1 MFFLSQMIR
10 WIGTPDEGVLFDWS
24 DCLQRHRIALSSI
37 LLLAMFLCGAAAFVL
52 PLASELAAY
61 RADENAYAAI
71 AEMSIH
77 APSPSPM
84 PIVPLPAP
92 TGSMK
97 NDAETAPLPQ
107 TGAYPQLG
115 STSEALTTST
125 HSANVPSTQQTASPS
140 LNAQTV
146 VDSGID
152 LEACLAQNKDFVAW
166 LSIPGTVISYPVV
179 RSDDTAYYLGHL
191 FNGKKSKLGC
201 LFSLKSS
208 DYQLPS
214 QNIAIYGHHLSHSDA
229 MFSTLIDYKQEAYYA
244 EHSVITLDS
253 IYGRRS
259 YRIFAVLNM
268 KVSDWDPATAFFGSG
283 KAFLQFVNRAKRKA
297 MYSTGV
303 EVKEDDHI
311 LTLIT
316 CDRSYGG
323 ASGRLIVMA
332 VQE

>member
-1 MFFLSQMIR
+1 MS
-10 WIGTPDEGVLFDWS
+10 TPDEAGVLFDWS
-24 DCLQRHRIALSSI
+24 DCLQKHRIALSSI
-37 LLLAMFLCGAAAFVL
+37 MLLAMFLCGAAAFVL

-84 PIVPLPAP
+84 PIIPLPAP
-92 TGSMK
+92 TGSTE
-97 NDAETAPLPQ
+97 NDAEPSPLPV
-107 TGAYPQLG
+107 AESYPQAGMATDVWASSSLPPN
-115 STSEALTTST
+115 TP
-125 HSANVPSTQQTASPS
+125 NPQQTASPS
-140 LNAQTV
+140 PDAHSV

-179 RSDDTAYYLGHL
+179 RSDDSAYYLSHL

-208 DYQLPS
+208 DYRKPS

-244 EHSVITLDS
+244 EHSVLTLDS

-268 KVSDWDPATAFFGSG
+268 KVSDWDPAAASFGSG

-297 MYSTGV
+297 LYSTGV

>member
-1 MFFLSQMIR
+1 MQK
-10 WIGTPDEGVLFDWS
+10 
-24 DCLQRHRIALSSI
+24 HRIALSSI
-37 LLLAMFLCGAAAFVL
+37 LLLAMFISGAAAFVL

-84 PIVPLPAP
+84 PIIPLPAP
-92 TGSMK
+92 TGSTE
-97 NDAETAPLPQ
+97 NDAEPSPLPV
-107 TGAYPQLG
+107 AESYPQAGMATDVWASSSLPPN
-115 STSEALTTST
+115 TP
-125 HSANVPSTQQTASPS
+125 NPQQTASPS
-140 LNAQTV
+140 PDAHSV

-179 RSDDTAYYLGHL
+179 RSDDSAYYLSHL

-208 DYQLPS
+208 DYRKPS

-268 KVSDWDPATAFFGSG
+268 KVSDWDPAAASFGSG

-297 MYSTGV
+297 LYSTGV

>member
-1 MFFLSQMIR
+1 M
-10 WIGTPDEGVLFDWS
+10 
-24 DCLQRHRIALSSI
+24 QRHQIALSSI
-37 LLLAMFLCGAAAFVL
+37 LLLAMFLCGAGAFVL
-52 PLASELAAY
+52 PLALELAAY

-77 APSPSPM
+77 APSSSPM
-84 PIVPLPAP
+84 PIIPFPAS
-92 TGSMK
+92 TGSAE
-97 NDAETAPLPQ
+97 NDTEPAPLPQ
-107 TGAYPQLG
+107 TEELPQVGMATDALA
-115 STSEALTTST
+115 SSSPAPNIPEA
-125 HSANVPSTQQTASPS
+125 QQTASPS
-140 LNAQTV
+140 PDAQSV

-179 RSDDTAYYLGHL
+179 RSDDSAYYLGHL

-208 DYQLPS
+208 GYRQPS

-229 MFSTLIDYKQEAYYA
+229 MFSTLIDYKQESYYA

-253 IYGRRS
+253 IYGRRC

-268 KVSDWDPATAFFGSG
+268 KVSDWDPAAASFGSG

-297 MYSTGV
+297 LFNTGV
-303 EVKEDDHI
+303 EVKENDHI

-316 CDRSYGG
+316 CDRSYSG

>member
-1 MFFLSQMIR
+1 MS
-10 WIGTPDEGVLFDWS
+10 TPDEAGVLFDWS
-24 DCLQRHRIALSSI
+24 DCLQKHRIALSSI
-37 LLLAMFLCGAAAFVL
+37 MLLAMFLCGAAAFVL

-84 PIVPLPAP
+84 PIIPLPAP
-92 TGSMK
+92 TGSTE
-97 NDAETAPLPQ
+97 NDAEPSPLPV
-107 TGAYPQLG
+107 AESYPQAGMATDVWASSSLPPN
-115 STSEALTTST
+115 TP
-125 HSANVPSTQQTASPS
+125 NPQQTASPS
-140 LNAQTV
+140 PDAQAV

-179 RSDDTAYYLGHL
+179 RSDDSEYYLSHL
-191 FNGKKSKLGC
+191 FSGKKSKLGC

-208 DYQLPS
+208 DYQQPS
-214 QNIAIYGHHLSHSDA
+214 QNIAIYGHHLSQSDA

-268 KVSDWDPATAFFGSG
+268 KVSDWDPAAASFSSG
-283 KAFLQFVNRAKRKA
+283 KAFLQFVNRAKQKA
-297 MYSTGV
+297 LYSTGV

-332 VQE
+332 VQEPA

>member
-1 MFFLSQMIR
+1 MQKH
-10 WIGTPDEGVLFDWS
+10 
-24 DCLQRHRIALSSI
+24 QIALSSI

-52 PLASELAAY
+52 PLALELAAY
-61 RADENAYAAI
+61 RADENAYSVI
-71 AEMSIH
+71 AEISIH
-77 APSPSPM
+77 APSPCPM
-84 PIVPLPAP
+84 PIMPLPAP
-92 TGSMK
+92 TGNTE
-97 NDAETAPLPQ
+97 NDAETAPLPG
-107 TGAYPQLG
+107 TEAYPQAG
-115 STSEALTTST
+115 IATDAWTSS
-125 HSANVPSTQQTASPS
+125 SPSPNAPNPQQAASPS
-140 LNAQTV
+140 PDAQSV
-146 VDSGID
+146 VDSGVD

-179 RSDDTAYYLGHL
+179 RSDDSAYYLGHL

-208 DYQLPS
+208 DYRQPS

-229 MFSTLIDYKQEAYYA
+229 MFSTLIDYKQESYYA

-253 IYGRRS
+253 IYGRRC

-268 KVSDWDPATAFFGSG
+268 KVSDWDPAAASFGSG

-297 MYSTGV
+297 LFNTGV
-303 EVKEDDHI
+303 EMKENDHI

-316 CDRSYGG
+316 CDRSYSG

>member
-1 MFFLSQMIR
+1 MS
-10 WIGTPDEGVLFDWS
+10 TPDEAGVLFDWS
-24 DCLQRHRIALSSI
+24 DCLQKHRIALSSI
-37 LLLAMFLCGAAAFVL
+37 MLLAMFLCGAAAFVL

-84 PIVPLPAP
+84 PIIPLPAP
-92 TGSMK
+92 TGSTE
-97 NDAETAPLPQ
+97 NDAEPSPLPV
-107 TGAYPQLG
+107 AESYPQAGMATDVWASSSLPPN
-115 STSEALTTST
+115 TP
-125 HSANVPSTQQTASPS
+125 NPQQTASPS
-140 LNAQTV
+140 PDAHSV

-179 RSDDTAYYLGHL
+179 RSDDSAYYLSHL

-208 DYQLPS
+208 DYQQPS

-229 MFSTLIDYKQEAYYA
+229 MFSTLIDYKQEAHCA

-268 KVSDWDPATAFFGSG
+268 KVSDWDPAAASFSSG
-283 KAFLQFVNRAKRKA
+283 KAFLQFVNRAKQKA
-297 MYSTGV
+297 LYSTGV

-332 VQE
+332 VQEPA

>member
-1 MFFLSQMIR
+1 MFFLTQMTR

-24 DCLQRHRIALSSI
+24 DCLQRHQIALSSI
-37 LLLAMFLCGAAAFVL
+37 LLLVMFLCGAAAFVL

-71 AEMSIH
+71 AEMSFN
-77 APSPSPM
+77 APSPSPIQIM
-84 PIVPLPAP
+84 PLPAP
-92 TGSMK
+92 TGGTE
-97 NDAETAPLPQ
+97 NGAEPASFPQ
-107 TGAYPQLG
+107 TEEHPQAG
-115 STSEALTTST
+115 MATDALASSSPSPDVPNPQQTTS
-125 HSANVPSTQQTASPS
+125 PSPD
-140 LNAQTV
+140 AQSV

-152 LEACLAQNKDFVAW
+152 LEACLAQNKAFVAW

-179 RSDDTAYYLGHL
+179 RSDDSAYYLGHL

-208 DYQLPS
+208 DYRQPS

-229 MFSTLIDYKQEAYYA
+229 MFSTLIDYKQEAYCT

-253 IYGRRS
+253 IYGKRS
-259 YRIFAVLNM
+259 YRVFAVLNM
-268 KVSDWDPATAFFGSG
+268 KVSDWDPAAASFGSS
-283 KAFLQFVNRAKRKA
+283 KAFSDFINRAKRKA
-297 MYSTGV
+297 LYSTGV

>member
-1 MFFLSQMIR
+1 MTR
-10 WIGTPDEGVLFDWS
+10 WTGTPDARVLFDWS
-24 DCLQRHRIALSSI
+24 DCLQRHQIALSSI
-37 LLLAMFLCGAAAFVL
+37 LLLAMFLCGAGAFVL
-52 PLASELAAY
+52 PLALELAAY
-61 RADENAYAAI
+61 RTDENAYAAI
-71 AEMSIH
+71 AEMSFN

-84 PIVPLPAP
+84 PVMPLPIP
-92 TGSMK
+92 TSGTE
-97 NDAETAPLPQ
+97 NGAETTPLPG
-107 TGAYPQLG
+107 TESYPLADRATDAW
-115 STSEALTTST
+115 TSSSLSPNAP
-125 HSANVPSTQQTASPS
+125 NPQQTASPS
-140 LNAQTV
+140 PDAQSV

-166 LSIPGTVISYPVV
+166 LSIPSTVISYPVV
-179 RSDDTAYYLGHL
+179 RSDDSAYYLGHL

-208 DYQLPS
+208 DYRQPS

-244 EHSVITLDS
+244 EHGVITLDS
-253 IYGRRS
+253 IYGRRN

-268 KVSDWDPATAFFGSG
+268 KVSDWDPAAVSFGSG
-283 KAFLQFVNRAKRKA
+283 KAFLQFVNRAKQKA
-297 MYSTGV
+297 LYSTSV

>member
-1 MFFLSQMIR
+1 M
-10 WIGTPDEGVLFDWS
+10 
-24 DCLQRHRIALSSI
+24 QRHQIALSSI
-37 LLLAMFLCGAAAFVL
+37 LLLAMFLCGAGAFVL
-52 PLASELAAY
+52 PLALELAAY

-77 APSPSPM
+77 APSPSPI
-84 PIVPLPAP
+84 PIMPLPAP
-92 TGSMK
+92 TGNTE
-97 NDAETAPLPQ
+97 NDTETAPLPGTESYLQ
-107 TGAYPQLG
+107 VGMATDALASSSPAPNIP
-115 STSEALTTST
+115 EA
-125 HSANVPSTQQTASPS
+125 QQTASPS
-140 LNAQTV
+140 PDAQV
-146 VDSGID
+146 VFDTGID
-152 LEACLAQNKDFVAW
+152 LEMCLTQNKDFVAW

-179 RSDDTAYYLGHL
+179 RSDDSAYYLSHL
-191 FNGKKSKLGC
+191 FSGKKSKLGC

-208 DYQLPS
+208 DYRQPS

-244 EHSVITLDS
+244 EHGVITLDS

-268 KVSDWDPATAFFGSG
+268 KVSDWDPAAVSFGSG

-297 MYSTGV
+297 LFNTGV
-303 EVKEDDHI
+303 EVKENDHI

>member
-1 MFFLSQMIR
+1 MQKH
-10 WIGTPDEGVLFDWS
+10 
-24 DCLQRHRIALSSI
+24 QIALSSI
-37 LLLAMFLCGAAAFVL
+37 LLLAMFIIGAAAFVL
-52 PLASELAAY
+52 PLALELAAY
-61 RADENAYAAI
+61 RADENAYAVI

-84 PIVPLPAP
+84 PIIPLPAP
-92 TGSMK
+92 TCS
-97 NDAETAPLPQ
+97 AENGAEHASLPQ
-107 TGAYPQLG
+107 TEGLPQAG
-115 STSEALTTST
+115 MATDAWVSS
-125 HSANVPSTQQTASPS
+125 SPS
-140 LNAQTV
+140 PNAPNPQQAASSSPDAHSV

-179 RSDDTAYYLGHL
+179 RSDDSAYYLSHL

-208 DYQLPS
+208 DYRKPS

-268 KVSDWDPATAFFGSG
+268 KVSDWDPAAASFGSG

-297 MYSTGV
+297 LYSTGV

>member
-1 MFFLSQMIR
+1 MQKYK
-10 WIGTPDEGVLFDWS
+10 V
-24 DCLQRHRIALSSI
+24 ALSSI
-37 LLLAMFLCGAAAFVL
+37 LLLAMFLCGAAAFAI

-77 APSPSPM
+77 APSPSP
-84 PIVPLPAP
+84 ISIIPLPAP
-92 TGSMK
+92 TGNTE
-97 NDAETAPLPQ
+97 NDTETAPLPGTEAYSQAGMADALASSSPSPNAPNPQQ
-107 TGAYPQLG
+107 T
-115 STSEALTTST
+115 TF
-125 HSANVPSTQQTASPS
+125 PSTD
-140 LNAQTV
+140 AQAV
-146 VDSGID
+146 DDSGID

-179 RSDDTAYYLGHL
+179 HSDDSAYYLSHL
-191 FNGKKSKLGC
+191 LNGKKSKLGC

-208 DYQLPS
+208 DYQQPS

-229 MFSTLIDYKQEAYYA
+229 MFSTLIDYKREAYYA

-259 YRIFAVLNM
+259 YRIFAVLNV
-268 KVSDWDPATAFFGSG
+268 KVSDWDPAAASFGSG

-297 MYSTGV
+297 LYSTGV
-303 EVKEDDHI
+303 EVKENDHI

>member
-1 MFFLSQMIR
+1 MS
-10 WIGTPDEGVLFDWS
+10 TPDEAGVLFDWS
-24 DCLQRHRIALSSI
+24 DCLQKHRIALSSI
-37 LLLAMFLCGAAAFVL
+37 MLLAMFLCGAAAFVL

-84 PIVPLPAP
+84 PIIPLPAP
-92 TGSMK
+92 TGSTE
-97 NDAETAPLPQ
+97 NDAEPSPLPV
-107 TGAYPQLG
+107 AESYPQAGMATDVWASSSLPPN
-115 STSEALTTST
+115 TP
-125 HSANVPSTQQTASPS
+125 NPQQTASPS
-140 LNAQTV
+140 PDAHSV

-179 RSDDTAYYLGHL
+179 RSDDSAYYLSHL

-208 DYQLPS
+208 DYRKPS

-268 KVSDWDPATAFFGSG
+268 KVSDWDPAAASFGSG
-283 KAFLQFVNRAKRKA
+283 KAFLQFVNRAKQKA
-297 MYSTGV
+297 LYSTDV

>member
-1 MFFLSQMIR
+1 
-10 WIGTPDEGVLFDWS
+10 
-24 DCLQRHRIALSSI
+24 
-37 LLLAMFLCGAAAFVL
+37 
-52 PLASELAAY
+52 
-61 RADENAYAAI
+61 
-71 AEMSIH
+71 
-77 APSPSPM
+77 M

-92 TGSMK
+92 TGSAE
-97 NDAETAPLPQ
+97 NDTEPAPLPQ
-107 TGAYPQLG
+107 TEELPQADMATDAW
-115 STSEALTTST
+115 TSS
-125 HSANVPSTQQTASPS
+125 SPSSDAPNHQQTASPS
-140 LNAQTV
+140 PDAQTA
-146 VDSGID
+146 VDFGID

-179 RSDDTAYYLGHL
+179 RSDDSAYYLGHL

-208 DYQLPS
+208 DYRQPS

-229 MFSTLIDYKQEAYYA
+229 MFSTLIDYKQESYYA

-253 IYGRRS
+253 IYGRRC

-268 KVSDWDPATAFFGSG
+268 KVSDWDPAAASFGSG

-297 MYSTGV
+297 LFNTGV
-303 EVKEDDHI
+303 EVKENDHI

-316 CDRSYGG
+316 CDRSYSG

>member
-1 MFFLSQMIR
+1 M
-10 WIGTPDEGVLFDWS
+10 
-24 DCLQRHRIALSSI
+24 QRHQIALSSI
-37 LLLAMFLCGAAAFVL
+37 LLLAMFLCGAGAFVL
-52 PLASELAAY
+52 PLALELAAY
-61 RADENAYAAI
+61 RTDENAYAAI
-71 AEMSIH
+71 AEMSFN

-84 PIVPLPAP
+84 PVMPLPIP
-92 TGSMK
+92 TSGTE
-97 NDAETAPLPQ
+97 NGAETTPLPG
-107 TGAYPQLG
+107 TESYPLADRATDAW
-115 STSEALTTST
+115 TSSSLSPNAP
-125 HSANVPSTQQTASPS
+125 NPQQTASPS
-140 LNAQTV
+140 PDAQSV

-166 LSIPGTVISYPVV
+166 LSIPSTVISYPVV
-179 RSDDTAYYLGHL
+179 RSDDSAYYLGHL

-208 DYQLPS
+208 DYRQPS

-268 KVSDWDPATAFFGSG
+268 KVSDWDPAAASFGSG

-297 MYSTGV
+297 LFNTGV
-303 EVKEDDHI
+303 EVKENDHI

-316 CDRSYGG
+316 CDRSYSG

>member
-1 MFFLSQMIR
+1 MS
-10 WIGTPDEGVLFDWS
+10 TPDEAGVLFDWS
-24 DCLQRHRIALSSI
+24 DCLQKHRIALSSI
-37 LLLAMFLCGAAAFVL
+37 LLLAMFIIGAAAFVL
-52 PLASELAAY
+52 PLALELAAY

-84 PIVPLPAP
+84 PIIPLPAP
-92 TGSMK
+92 TGSTE
-97 NDAETAPLPQ
+97 NDAEPSPLPV
-107 TGAYPQLG
+107 AESYPQAGMATDVWASSSLPPN
-115 STSEALTTST
+115 TP
-125 HSANVPSTQQTASPS
+125 NPQQTASPS
-140 LNAQTV
+140 PDAHSV

-179 RSDDTAYYLGHL
+179 RSDDSAYYLSHL

-208 DYQLPS
+208 DYRKPS

-268 KVSDWDPATAFFGSG
+268 KVSDWDPAAASFGSG
-283 KAFLQFVNRAKRKA
+283 KAFIQFVNRAKRKA
-297 MYSTGV
+297 LYSTGV

>member
-1 MFFLSQMIR
+1 M
-10 WIGTPDEGVLFDWS
+10 
-24 DCLQRHRIALSSI
+24 QRHQIALSSI
-37 LLLAMFLCGAAAFVL
+37 LLLAMFLCGAGAFVL
-52 PLASELAAY
+52 PLALELAAY
-61 RADENAYAAI
+61 RTDENAYAAI
-71 AEMSIH
+71 AEMSFN

-84 PIVPLPAP
+84 PVMPLPIP
-92 TGSMK
+92 TSGTE
-97 NDAETAPLPQ
+97 NGAETTPLPG
-107 TGAYPQLG
+107 TESYPLADRATDAW
-115 STSEALTTST
+115 TSSSLSPNAP
-125 HSANVPSTQQTASPS
+125 NPQQTASPS
-140 LNAQTV
+140 PDAQSV

-166 LSIPGTVISYPVV
+166 LSIPSTVISYPVV
-179 RSDDTAYYLGHL
+179 RSDDSAYYLGHL

-208 DYQLPS
+208 DYRQPS

-244 EHSVITLDS
+244 EHGVITLDS

-268 KVSDWDPATAFFGSG
+268 KVSDWDPAAVSFGSG
-283 KAFLQFVNRAKRKA
+283 KAFLQFVNRAKQKA
-297 MYSTGV
+297 LYSTSV

>member
-1 MFFLSQMIR
+1 
-10 WIGTPDEGVLFDWS
+10 
-24 DCLQRHRIALSSI
+24 
-37 LLLAMFLCGAAAFVL
+37 
-52 PLASELAAY
+52 
-61 RADENAYAAI
+61 
-71 AEMSIH
+71 
-77 APSPSPM
+77 M
-84 PIVPLPAP
+84 PVIPLPAP
-92 TGSMK
+92 TGNTE
-97 NDAETAPLPQ
+97 NDAETAPLPG
-107 TGAYPQLG
+107 TESYPQVGMATDALA
-115 STSEALTTST
+115 SSSPAPNIPEA
-125 HSANVPSTQQTASPS
+125 QQTASPS
-140 LNAQTV
+140 PDAQV
-146 VDSGID
+146 VFDTGID
-152 LEACLAQNKDFVAW
+152 LEMCLTQNKDFVAW

-179 RSDDTAYYLGHL
+179 RSDDSAYYLSHL
-191 FNGKKSKLGC
+191 FSGKKSKLGC

-208 DYQLPS
+208 DYRQPS

-268 KVSDWDPATAFFGSG
+268 KVSDWDPAAVSFGSG
-283 KAFLQFVNRAKRKA
+283 KAFLQFVNRAKQKA
-297 MYSTGV
+297 LYSTSV

>member
-1 MFFLSQMIR
+1 M
-10 WIGTPDEGVLFDWS
+10 
-24 DCLQRHRIALSSI
+24 QRHQIALSSI
-37 LLLAMFLCGAAAFVL
+37 LLLAMFLCGAGAFVL
-52 PLASELAAY
+52 PLALELAAY
-61 RADENAYAAI
+61 RTDENAYAAI
-71 AEMSIH
+71 AEMSFN

-84 PIVPLPAP
+84 PVMPLPIP
-92 TGSMK
+92 TSGTE
-97 NDAETAPLPQ
+97 NGAETTPLPG
-107 TGAYPQLG
+107 TEAYPQVDMATDAW
-115 STSEALTTST
+115 TSS
-125 HSANVPSTQQTASPS
+125 SPSSDAPNHQQTASPS
-140 LNAQTV
+140 PDAQAV
-146 VDSGID
+146 FDPGID
-152 LEACLAQNKDFVAW
+152 LEACLAQNKNFVAW

-179 RSDDTAYYLGHL
+179 RSDDSAYYLGHL
-191 FNGKKSKLGC
+191 FNGRKSKLGC

-208 DYQLPS
+208 DYRQPS

-244 EHSVITLDS
+244 EHGVITLDS

-268 KVSDWDPATAFFGSG
+268 KVSDWDPAAVSFGSG
-283 KAFLQFVNRAKRKA
+283 KAFLQFVNRAKQKA
-297 MYSTGV
+297 LYSTSV

>member
-1 MFFLSQMIR
+1 
-10 WIGTPDEGVLFDWS
+10 
-24 DCLQRHRIALSSI
+24 
-37 LLLAMFLCGAAAFVL
+37 MFLCGAGAFVL
-52 PLASELAAY
+52 PLALELAAY
-61 RADENAYAAI
+61 RTDENAYAAI
-71 AEMSIH
+71 AEMSFN

-84 PIVPLPAP
+84 PVMPLPIP
-92 TGSMK
+92 TSGTE
-97 NDAETAPLPQ
+97 NGAETTPLPG
-107 TGAYPQLG
+107 TEAYPQVDMATDAW
-115 STSEALTTST
+115 TSS
-125 HSANVPSTQQTASPS
+125 SPSSDAPNHQQTASPS
-140 LNAQTV
+140 PDAQAV
-146 VDSGID
+146 FDPGID
-152 LEACLAQNKDFVAW
+152 LEACLAQNKNFVAW

-179 RSDDTAYYLGHL
+179 RSDDSAYYLGHL

-208 DYQLPS
+208 DYRQPS

-244 EHSVITLDS
+244 EHGVITLDS

-268 KVSDWDPATAFFGSG
+268 KVSDWDPAAVSFGSG

-297 MYSTGV
+297 LFNTGV

>member
-1 MFFLSQMIR
+1 M
-10 WIGTPDEGVLFDWS
+10 
-24 DCLQRHRIALSSI
+24 QRHQIALSSI

-71 AEMSIH
+71 AEMSIC

-84 PIVPLPAP
+84 PIMPLPAP
-92 TGSMK
+92 TSGTENGAEPSALPGS
-97 NDAETAPLPQ
+97 E
-107 TGAYPQLG
+107 AYPQAG
-115 STSEALTTST
+115 MAADAWASSS
-125 HSANVPSTQQTASPS
+125 PSPNAPNPQQTASPS
-140 LNAQTV
+140 PDAQV
-146 VDSGID
+146 VFDTGID
-152 LEACLAQNKDFVAW
+152 LEACLTQNKDFVAW

-179 RSDDTAYYLGHL
+179 RSDDSAYYLSHL
-191 FNGKKSKLGC
+191 FSGKKSKLGC

-208 DYQLPS
+208 DYRQPS
-214 QNIAIYGHHLSHSDA
+214 QNIVIYGHHLSHSDA

-268 KVSDWDPATAFFGSG
+268 KVSDWDPATTNFGSG
-283 KAFLQFVNRAKRKA
+283 KAFIQFVNRAKRKA
-297 MYSTGV
+297 LFNTGV

-311 LTLIT
+311 LTMIT

>member
-1 MFFLSQMIR
+1 
-10 WIGTPDEGVLFDWS
+10 
-24 DCLQRHRIALSSI
+24 
-37 LLLAMFLCGAAAFVL
+37 MFLCGAGAFVL
-52 PLASELAAY
+52 PLALELAAY

-84 PIVPLPAP
+84 PVMPLPIP
-92 TGSMK
+92 TSGTE
-97 NDAETAPLPQ
+97 NGAETAPLPG
-107 TGAYPQLG
+107 TEAYPQVGMATDALA
-115 STSEALTTST
+115 SSSPSPNIPEA
-125 HSANVPSTQQTASPS
+125 QQTASPS
-140 LNAQTV
+140 PVAQV
-146 VDSGID
+146 VFDTGID
-152 LEACLAQNKDFVAW
+152 LEMCLTQNKDFVAW
-166 LSIPGTVISYPVV
+166 LSITGTVISYPVV
-179 RSDDTAYYLGHL
+179 RSDDSAYYLGHL

-208 DYQLPS
+208 DYRQPS

-229 MFSTLIDYKQEAYYA
+229 MFSTLIDYKQESYYA

-253 IYGRRS
+253 IYGRHC

-268 KVSDWDPATAFFGSG
+268 KVSDWDPAAASFGSG

-297 MYSTGV
+297 LFNTGV
-303 EVKEDDHI
+303 EVKENDHI

-316 CDRSYGG
+316 CDRSYSG

>member
-1 MFFLSQMIR
+1 
-10 WIGTPDEGVLFDWS
+10 
-24 DCLQRHRIALSSI
+24 
-37 LLLAMFLCGAAAFVL
+37 MFLCGAGAFVL
-52 PLASELAAY
+52 PLALELAAY
-61 RADENAYAAI
+61 RTDENAYAAI
-71 AEMSIH
+71 AEMSFN

-84 PIVPLPAP
+84 PVMPLPIP
-92 TGSMK
+92 TSGTE
-97 NDAETAPLPQ
+97 NGAETTPLPG
-107 TGAYPQLG
+107 TESYPLADRATDAW
-115 STSEALTTST
+115 TSSSLSPNAP
-125 HSANVPSTQQTASPS
+125 NPQQTASPS
-140 LNAQTV
+140 PDAQSV

-179 RSDDTAYYLGHL
+179 RSDDSAYYLGHL

-208 DYQLPS
+208 DYRQPS

-244 EHSVITLDS
+244 EHGVITLDS

-268 KVSDWDPATAFFGSG
+268 KVSDWDPAAVSFGSG
-283 KAFLQFVNRAKRKA
+283 KAFLQFVNRAKQKA
-297 MYSTGV
+297 LYSTSV

>member
-1 MFFLSQMIR
+1 MQKH
-10 WIGTPDEGVLFDWS
+10 
-24 DCLQRHRIALSSI
+24 QIALSSI
-37 LLLAMFLCGAAAFVL
+37 LLLAMFIIGAAAFVL
-52 PLASELAAY
+52 PLALELAAY
-61 RADENAYAAI
+61 RADENAYAVI

-84 PIVPLPAP
+84 PIIPLPAP
-92 TGSMK
+92 TGSTE
-97 NDAETAPLPQ
+97 NDAEPSPLPV
-107 TGAYPQLG
+107 AESYPQAGMATDVWASSSLPPN
-115 STSEALTTST
+115 TP
-125 HSANVPSTQQTASPS
+125 NPQQTASPS
-140 LNAQTV
+140 PDAHSV

-179 RSDDTAYYLGHL
+179 RSDDSAYYLSHL

-208 DYQLPS
+208 DYRKPS

-268 KVSDWDPATAFFGSG
+268 KVSDWDPAAASFGSG

-297 MYSTGV
+297 LYSTGV

>member
-1 MFFLSQMIR
+1 MS
-10 WIGTPDEGVLFDWS
+10 TPDEAGVLFDWS
-24 DCLQRHRIALSSI
+24 DCLQKHRIALSSI
-37 LLLAMFLCGAAAFVL
+37 MLLAMFLCGAAAFVL

-84 PIVPLPAP
+84 PIIPLPAP
-92 TGSMK
+92 TGSTE
-97 NDAETAPLPQ
+97 NDAEPSPLPV
-107 TGAYPQLG
+107 AESYPQAGMATDVWASSSLPPN
-115 STSEALTTST
+115 TP
-125 HSANVPSTQQTASPS
+125 NPQQTASPS
-140 LNAQTV
+140 PYAHSV

-179 RSDDTAYYLGHL
+179 RSDDSEYYLSHL
-191 FNGKKSKLGC
+191 FSGKKSKLGC

-208 DYQLPS
+208 DYQQPS
-214 QNIAIYGHHLSHSDA
+214 QNIAIYGHHLSQSDA

-268 KVSDWDPATAFFGSG
+268 KVSDWDPAAASFGSG

-297 MYSTGV
+297 LYSTGV